1 MKKAKKVVALALCAV
16 MLVVGSVAGTM
27 AYLTSTTNVVENT
40 FTVGNVA
47 IKLNEVKVGEDGKA
61 LASGERTESNS
72 YHLLPGQ
79 TYDKDPMVT
88 VAAGSED
95 SYVRA
100 FVTVEYNAAADAVL
114 AKHNYM
120 TWFDLRTDKWAVQ
133 PNVETEKAG
142 DKITRTY
149 ELRYKDKVEKPASDT
164 ELEALFTKIT
174 VPGGLTNEEIQAL
187 DGFKI
192 NVVAHAI
199 HATGFENADAA
210 WSEWK

>member
-100 FVTVEYNAAADAVL
+100 FVTVEYNVAADAVL
-114 AKHNYM
+114 AAHNYM
-120 TWFDLRTDKWAVQ
+120 EWFDLSEKWDVQ
-133 PNVETEKAG
+133 PNVVTEKDG

-149 ELRYKDKVEKPASDT
+149 ELRYEAKVEKPASDK

-174 VPGGLTNEEIQAL
+174 VPGDLTNEEIQAL

-192 NVVAHAI
+192 NVIAHAI
-199 HATGFENADAA
+199 QATGFDNADAA
-210 WSEWK
+210 WGEWK